1 MSDVLSCPSTFINEK
16 QYNEL
21 YARSLRDPKHFW
33 SEQAEKFIT
42 WFKRWDDVVN
52 GDFNH
57 QNVSWF
63 RNGKLN
69 ACYNALDRH
78 LEKKAKQTAI
88 IWESD
93 DGQKSKKITYAELHE
108 QVCQF
113 ANVLKKNKIK
123 KSDRVCI
130 YMPMIPEA
138 IIAMLACARIG
149 AVHSVVFAG
158 FSPESLSTRILDSD
172 CQIVITANEGLR
184 GNKIIPLKNNVDEAL
199 KKCPRVRHVI
209 VVKHTDNEIAWQ
221 HNRDIWYHEAMMTAQ
236 KSCPCEMMDAEDPL
250 FILYTSGSTGKP
262 KGILHTIGGYL
273 VYVAMTF
280 KYIFDYH
287 DNDVYWCTADI
298 GWVTG
303 HSYLVYGPLCNGAIS
318 LVFEG
323 VPNYPT
329 PSRFWEVIDKHR
341 VNIFYTAPTAIRA
354 LRREGDKWVTSTQR
368 DSLKLLGTVGEP
380 INPDVWEWYY
390 NVVGNGHCPVVDTWW
405 QTETGGILISPLPGA
420 NQLKPGSAAKP
431 FFGIVPE
438 IVDDKGQPVEDG
450 VMGRL
455 VIKQPWPGM
464 MQTVYGDRERF
475 INTYFKDVP
484 SCYLTGDNAIRDK
497 DGFFWITGRNDD
509 VIKVSGHRI
518 GTGEVES
525 AFIESPSVAE
535 VGVVA
540 VPDDVKGEN
549 IYAFVVLK
557 AGVKPSEELKEEL
570 VQQVR
575 KSIGAIATP
584 KYIQWAEAL
593 PKTRS
598 GKIMRRILR
607 KIANGDEELGDIST
621 LADPGVIDELVKNK
635 IRYLG

>member
-1 MSDVLSCPSTFINEK
+1 MSDVLSCPAAFINEE

-33 SEQAEKFIT
+33 SEQAEKFVT
-42 WFKRWDDVVN
+42 WFKRWDEVLT
-52 GDFNH
+52 GDFNQ
-57 QNVSWF
+57 QNVRWF

-88 IWESD
+88 LWESD
-93 DGQKSKKITYAELHE
+93 DGEKTKKITFAELHE
-108 QVCQF
+108 HVCQF

-138 IIAMLACARIG
+138 IIAILACARIG

-158 FSPESLSTRILDSD
+158 FSPDSLSTRILDSD

-209 VVKHTDNEIAWQ
+209 VVKHTDNAIGWQ
-221 HNRDIWYHEAMMTAQ
+221 ENRDIWYHEAMKSAS

-262 KGILHTIGGYL
+262 KGILHTTGGYL

-280 KYIFDYH
+280 KYVFDYH

-303 HSYLVYGPLCNGAIS
+303 HSYLIYGPLCNGATS

-329 PSRFWEVIDKHR
+329 PSRFWEVIDKYK
-341 VNIFYTAPTAIRA
+341 VTIFYTAPTAIRA
-354 LRREGDKWVTSTQR
+354 LRREGDEWVTRTRR

-390 NVVGNGHCPVVDTWW
+390 TVVGNAHCPVVDTWW

-420 NQLKPGSAAKP
+420 MQLKPGSAAKP
-431 FFGIVPE
+431 FFGIVPD
-438 IVDDKGQPVEDG
+438 IVDDQGQSVENG
-450 VMGRL
+450 KMGRL

-475 INTYFKDVP
+475 VNTYFKEVP
-484 SCYLTGDNAIRDK
+484 GCYLTGDNAKRDAE
-497 DGFFWITGRNDD
+497 GYYWITGRNDD
-509 VIKVSGHRI
+509 VIKISGHRI

-525 AFIESPSVAE
+525 AFIESPSVSE

-540 VPDDVKGEN
+540 VPDDVKGES
-549 IYAFVVLK
+549 IYAFVTLK
-557 AGVKPSEELKEEL
+557 SGIKPSDELKKSL

-575 KSIGAIATP
+575 KSIGAIAAP
-584 KYIQWAEAL
+584 KYIQWTNAL

-607 KIANGDEELGDIST
+607 KIANGEGDALGDVST
-621 LADPGVIDELVKNK
+621 LADPGVIEELVKNK
-635 IRYLG
+635 IKLE